1 MGRRGFNWVIVLHMA
16 GVFLAGPL
24 CIHALADGFSAKLIQ
39 IDGMNSQGTLDEH
52 NDLQFVGLG
61 LWNGPLVLTFSPS
74 VRKFY
79 NLGATVETETG
90 AIMGKYAVKFHLSP
104 KSREANNQNLTIT
117 VIDRWN
123 AEIESEVGLT
133 SETAGVAIEV
143 ATTKEPVNFRI
154 SYSPSPSTSSS
165 P

>member
-90 AIMGKYAVKFHLSP
+90 EIMGKYAVTFHLSP
-104 KSREANNQNLTIT
+104 ESQDTNIKNLTIT
-117 VIDRWN
+117 VWDRWN
-123 AEIESEVGLT
+123 AEIESEVILT
-133 SETAGVAIEV
+133 DEAAGVAIQV
-143 ATTKEPVNFRI
+143 ATTKKPVEFRI
-154 SYSPSPSTSSS
+154 NYSPSTT
-165 P
+165 

>member
-1 MGRRGFNWVIVLHMA
+1 MGRRWFNWMLVLHLA

-24 CIHALADGFSAKLIQ
+24 CLHASADGFSAKLIQ

-52 NDLQFVGLG
+52 NGLQFVGLG
-61 LWNGPLVLTFSPS
+61 LWNGPLILTFSPS

-79 NLGATVETETG
+79 NLGTNVETETD
-90 AIMGKYAVKFHLSP
+90 ATMGKYTVTFRLSP
-104 KSREANNQNLTIT
+104 KSRKANNQNLTIT

-123 AEIESEVGLT
+123 AEIESEVSLT
-133 SETAGVAIEV
+133 SEAAGVAIEV
-143 ATTKEPVNFRI
+143 ATTKKPVNFRI
-154 SYSPSPSTSSS
+154 SYATPAPTT